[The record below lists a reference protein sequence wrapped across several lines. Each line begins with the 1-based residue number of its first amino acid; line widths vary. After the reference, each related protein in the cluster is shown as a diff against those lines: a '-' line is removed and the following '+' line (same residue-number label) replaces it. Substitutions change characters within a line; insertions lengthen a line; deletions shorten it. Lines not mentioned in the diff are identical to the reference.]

1 MGETKKEG
9 LKRRNEKGKPRMGN
23 LGGVFK
29 CGEPRN
35 IKQEGGTKRRGQEGG
50 TKKG

>member
-35 IKQEGGTKRRGQEGG
+35 IKQEGGDQEEGPRRGN
-50 TKKG
+50 